1 MKTVGAPA
9 TCFEAVVYNYHRTGS
24 PSSVEMCRI
33 NTDGTYG
40 KSAAVARVEQDHGRH
55 HCTAY
60 KNHFNNKHNS
70 CDYDCTPDDRLA
82 VVWSGAMRTDVSV
95 AARGSSQRTE
105 RIIQNSIPRTMARNE

>member
-1 MKTVGAPA
+1 MKTVGAPV
-9 TCFEAVVYNYHRTGS
+9 TYFETMVCNYRRTGG
-24 PSSVEMCRI
+24 PSSMEMCRT

-40 KSAAVARVEQDHGRH
+40 KSAAVARVERDHGRR

-60 KNHFNNKHNS
+60 KNHFNNKNNS
-70 CDYDCTPDDRLA
+70 CDYDCAFDDRLA

-95 AARGSSQRTE
+95 AACGSSQRTE

>member
-1 MKTVGAPA
+1 MKTVGAPV
-9 TCFEAVVYNYHRTGS
+9 TYFEAMVYNNHRTGGL
-24 PSSVEMCRI
+24 SSMEMCRT

-70 CDYDCTPDDRLA
+70 CDYDCAFDDRLA
-82 VVWSGAMRTDVSV
+82 VVWNGAMRTDVSV
-95 AARGSSQRTE
+95 AAYGSSQRTE
-105 RIIQNSIPRTMARNE
+105 RSIQNSIPRTMTRNE